1 MAERRM
7 VKLSQYFIKKGGTC
21 RSSLFT
27 LLAGITLAGC
37 SEGIERYEQVG
48 GDPNVDFIEFVND
61 STVHFMAPGM
71 ISTNSKY
78 TEEKGEITIFIAPMV
93 QARLHRLDS
102 KTLQGEVPFFE
113 GKWIRK

>member
-7 VKLSQYFIKKGGTC
+7 VRLSKYFIKKGGMC
-21 RSSLFT
+21 RSSLLT
-27 LLAGITLAGC
+27 LLMVIALTAC

-48 GDPNVDFIEFVND
+48 GDPKVDFIEFVND